1 MAPDSDLYGDP
12 TGDPTGDPNG
22 GHDPEQGVGDAHYV
36 RPERRR
42 WRGSWTAAVVGVVV
56 VVALVGAVSVMRPPS
71 GGDDLP
77 MLRVGTQQRAM
88 GEMGAADMMWAPT
101 SFALA
106 DGVDI
111 VAGAAPAW
119 RWTAPTDA
127 DVAGLAQRLGLTG
140 TPEPVAADMG
150 GGWQLDGLTVA
161 ATGDWYFGPTSVQSV
176 CADPDVAAV
185 AGGDGVTAQCDPI
198 VAPLAVPTQN
208 EALATAERVIG
219 ERTAAGFEVVATD
232 PSWVAIEVI
241 YLVDGQPSGQLG
253 FFGFGSDGL
262 SGFGR
267 LGSAELVGEYP
278 TISATDA
285 VQRLNQP
292 TGLGVVA
299 NATMLVTERAVGAP
313 VDDAPGLPD
322 APVVEPGEP
331 FVGIDEPFV
340 EPGVPYVEPEEVVV
354 DLIGV
359 RSVLAPFYDADG
371 GVWSLPGYDYVD
383 ADGQSWVV
391 IAVADDHIDA
401 DGDQPVDSPD
411 SGATEPGFPGGE
423 LPSAPDVIG
432 MAESGATVVIERA
445 GFTVRVVARDGETFM
460 VTRDL
465 RADRVNVVVVAGV
478 VTDAYMG

>member
-1 MAPDSDLYGDP
+1 MAPNSD
-12 TGDPTGDPNG
+12 
-22 GHDPEQGVGDAHYV
+22 
-36 RPERRR
+36 ERCEPGSGSATYLDTTRSH
-42 WRGSWTAAVVGVVV
+42 RGRTTTVVV
-56 VVALVGAVSVMRPPS
+56 VGAVAVAMVVAIVGALALMRMS
-71 GGDDLP
+71 STGDDLP
-77 MLRVGTQQRAM
+77 MLRVGAQQRAM
-88 GEMGAADMMWAPT
+88 GEMGADYTMWAPT

-161 ATGDWYFGPTSVQSV
+161 ATGDWSFGPTSVVYV
-176 CADPDVAAV
+176 CADADPA
-185 AGGDGVTAQCDPI
+185 AGGGRGGDTAQCDP
-198 VAPLAVPTQN
+198 VATPAAGPTEA

-219 ERTAAGFEVVATD
+219 EQNAAGYEVVSAD

-299 NATMLVTERAVGAP
+299 NATMLVTGRAVGAP

-371 GVWSLPGYDYVD
+371 GVWSLSGYDYVD

-432 MAESGATVVIERA
+432 RAESGATVVIERV

-460 VTRDL
+460 VTEDFRS
-465 RADRVNVVVVAGV
+465 DRVNVVVVAGV